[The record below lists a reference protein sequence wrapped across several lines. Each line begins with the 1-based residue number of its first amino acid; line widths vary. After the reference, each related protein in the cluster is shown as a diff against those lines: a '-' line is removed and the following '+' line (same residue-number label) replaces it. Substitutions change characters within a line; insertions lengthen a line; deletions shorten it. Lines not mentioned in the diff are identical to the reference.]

1 MLNELKN
8 KVVRGEDITVEE
20 ARRLAE
26 NPLKEELYDAA
37 HELTVKLAS
46 RAFDMCSIIN
56 AKSGRC
62 RRTVS
67 GARSR
72 LITGRRRKCMVWLV
86 KRSVC
91 GRHNIMS
98 VREYGDFRW

>member
-37 HELTVKLAS
+37 HELTVKL
-46 RAFDMCSIIN
+46 
-56 AKSGRC
+56 
-62 RRTVS
+62 
-67 GARSR
+67 
-72 LITGRRRKCMVWLV
+72 
-86 KRSVC
+86 
-91 GRHNIMS
+91 
-98 VREYGDFRW
+98 

>member
-46 RAFDMCSIIN
+46 RAFDMCHHQ
-56 AKSGRC
+56 C
-62 RRTVS
+62 EV
-67 GARSR
+67 GA
-72 LITGRRRKCMVWLV
+72 LPGEL
-86 KRSVC
+86 
-91 GRHNIMS
+91 
-98 VREYGDFRW
+98 